1 MIEEIFEPQPGEA
14 LTSFRESLEIAG
26 HKPDVITAIIQ
37 LWTEE
42 LMAGLETFTILDPDL
57 TGDLSITIMKG

>member
-1 MIEEIFEPQPGEA
+1 
-14 LTSFRESLEIAG
+14 
-26 HKPDVITAIIQ
+26 VITAIIQ